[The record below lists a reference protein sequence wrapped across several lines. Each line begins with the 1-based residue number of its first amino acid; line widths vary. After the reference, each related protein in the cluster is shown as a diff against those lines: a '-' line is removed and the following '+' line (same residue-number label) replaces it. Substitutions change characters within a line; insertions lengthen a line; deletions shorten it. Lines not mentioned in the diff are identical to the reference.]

1 MAEEDVSP
9 TGGALKSTE
18 DEAQESAKQKI
29 DQESVME
36 FIANQRLMNDK
47 LIKLFESFSKRNSNE
62 DESGG
67 MPPPSKKRKE
77 NDDAIELHPSDNAL
91 TRTEQEEEEDDD
103 DDAWDGFNGFGQC
116 PTNHKG
122 DGPDAEHGTEEHISG
137 SQFQGLLEQ
146 SEDVLGD
153 PIETALAEVCN
164 KTWGKA
170 KLSKDK
176 KKALREEFN
185 IPSNCPNMKTPKLNT
200 EIDIRLYD
208 QARTK
213 DQAAADRQ
221 KDMVR
226 AAIPLYHAVGAVA
239 KLKSELSKHHAPSA
253 VLDSVGMIN
262 VTIQKSIRM
271 LNYSYTETTRKRKY
285 DVTGTLGGQFKP
297 FAQAESTEESLFSAE
312 TIKAMMKAELS
323 KVTVKKQDSSYSQTS
338 KNGSGLQKSQR
349 GEYSGGYTKKNF
361 PKPSQNYNNYNN
373 NRGGSNKN
381 NNNGNNNNNNNNN
394 SRWPKNKKN

>member
-1 MAEEDVSP
+1 MADEVNPDNGTVEKERTDAEE
-9 TGGALKSTE
+9 GASARLESQIVEFMENQKSMNERFVKLFDAMSKKFTE
-18 DEAQESAKQKI
+18 D
-29 DQESVME
+29 D
-36 FIANQRLMNDK
+36 
-47 LIKLFESFSKRNSNE
+47 
-62 DESGG
+62 SGG
-67 MPPPSKKRKE
+67 DPPPSKKARVE
-77 NDDAIELHPSDNAL
+77 NDDAIELHPNEDTL
-91 TRTEQEEEEDDD
+91 TRTEQVEDEETDH
-103 DDAWDGFNGFGQC
+103 WDGFNGFGKD
-116 PTNHKG
+116 PINHTG
-122 DGPDAEHGTEEHISG
+122 DGPAAEQGTEEHISG

-153 PIETALAEVCN
+153 PIETALADVCN

-185 IPSNCPNMKTPKLNT
+185 IPSNCSVMKTPKLNT
-200 EIDIRLYD
+200 EVDIRLYD

-239 KLKSELSKHHAPSA
+239 KLGNDLAKHHAPPA
-253 VLDSVGMIN
+253 VLDSVSMIN

-297 FAQAESTEESLFSAE
+297 FAQTESNEEHLFSTE

-323 KVTVKKQDSSYSQTS
+323 KVSVKRQESSYGHSS
-338 KNGSGLQKSQR
+338 KNGSSLQKSQR
-349 GEYSGGYTKKNF
+349 GGEFSGGYTKKNF
-361 PKPSQNYNNYNN
+361 HKPSQNYNNYNN
-373 NRGGSNKN
+373 NKGGSNKTN
-381 NNNGNNNNNNNNN
+381 SGYNNNNNNNNN
-394 SRWPKNKKN
+394 SRWPKGKRN